1 MIPVLR
7 KRSALFVVWLSVAGC
22 SAAPMSEVPDAGA
35 GIEVT
40 LTEVSQYGSSLASTG
55 ADFSDERR
63 LGFAGA
69 VAEGGGYI
77 FVVDPSLQA
86 LVRVDPE
93 HGTVSILHNLQDP
106 NTAGLYV
113 ADDLSVFVVDRSNR
127 AVIQLDS
134 SGGSIR
140 KYYDRRHMPEPIDV
154 TKSNWGAT
162 VLIADDLTQRLV
174 TFDGISNLTGA
185 MSATLTPVE
194 VSASIRA
201 ITATNE
207 FVFVLDDSSLEVPQL
222 DLRGR
227 IIDTYGEDALGIPSA
242 FAVDDCHRIFVADSH
257 IDGLYITSTDSFGDG
272 FRAALPVN
280 IAQSVTDLWVGG
292 NRLYVAA
299 GAMGVYVF
307 DIFPACFG
315 S

>member
-1 MIPVLR
+1 MTEG
-7 KRSALFVVWLSVAGC
+7 A
-22 SAAPMSEVPDAGA
+22 DTDA
-35 GIEVT
+35 GIEVI
-40 LTEVSQYGSSLASTG
+40 LTEVGQYGSSLSSIG
-55 ADFSDERR
+55 AGLSDEHR

-77 FVVDPSLQA
+77 FVVDPSLRA

-93 HGTVSILHNLQDP
+93 QGTLRILHRLQDP

-134 SGGSIR
+134 SGSSIR
-140 KYYDRRHMPEPIDV
+140 RYHDRRHMPEPIDV
-154 TKSNWGAT
+154 TKSNWGST

-185 MSATLTPVE
+185 MSASLTPVE
-194 VSASIRA
+194 VSVSIRA

-207 FVFVLDDSSLEVPQL
+207 FVFVLDDSSREVTQL

-227 IIDTYGEDALGIPSA
+227 IIDTYGADALGIPAA

-257 IDGLYITSTDSFGDG
+257 MDGLYVTSTDSFGDG
-272 FRAALPVN
+272 FRAALPEN
-280 IAQSVTDLWVGG
+280 IAQSVTDLWIGG

-299 GAMGVYVF
+299 GAMGIYVF